1 MINYLDIT
9 SAVLGLVCV
18 ILAGR
23 NSKYNFWVGYL
34 YTLALLLL
42 FWNKNLYMSLALQP
56 VSLAINVYGHY
67 RWTHP
72 REGEQSSEKSGELKV
87 STLSWTWRAVTLAL
101 VADLVAVSG
110 WLVGKYFPD
119 DPIPY
124 LDCCVTVLILTAQLL
139 SASKK
144 WDCWIVW
151 LLVNCTQLA
160 LHLSVGNIF
169 MATVSGLYLVNGIL
183 SLANWIKLYRRKA

>member
-9 SAVLGLVCV
+9 AAALGLACV

-42 FWNKNLYMSLALQP
+42 FWNKNLYISLALQP
-56 VSLAINVYGHY
+56 VSLAINAFGHY

-72 REGEQSSEKSGELKV
+72 REGEQSSEKIGELKV
-87 STLSWTWRAVTLAL
+87 SALSWTWRAVTLAL

-110 WLVGKYFPD
+110 WLVGKYFPA

-124 LDCCVTVLILTAQLL
+124 LDCCVTVLILAAQLL

-169 MATVSGLYLVNGIL
+169 MATVSGLYLVNGVL
-183 SLANWIKLYRRKA
+183 SLVNWIKLYRRKA